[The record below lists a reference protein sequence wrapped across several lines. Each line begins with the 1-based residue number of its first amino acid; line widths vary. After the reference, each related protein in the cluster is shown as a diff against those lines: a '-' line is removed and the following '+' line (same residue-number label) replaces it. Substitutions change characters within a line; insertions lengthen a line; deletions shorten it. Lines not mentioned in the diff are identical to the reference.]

1 MLCASCCLLCSLQ
14 HGIAAEHGWVW
25 LPHTAQLDHLK
36 AACGILKLGDRVIT
50 QDRARALSELRRLEA
65 DIGEAMRNLK
75 GAQGDEEALRNKA
88 MHLRDE
94 IDRAEI
100 ARDKAVATHER
111 AVAVSI
117 FLCSCSTTVHVTVM
131 FA

>member
-1 MLCASCCLLCSLQ
+1 MSHQSNDCQRHVQLLLQIIVNLAAAPDTYRLPLVCKDSQNLSL
-14 HGIAAEHGWVW
+14 
-25 LPHTAQLDHLK
+25 
-36 AACGILKLGDRVIT
+36 

-111 AVAVSI
+111 AAAVSPAVPQHANA
-117 FLCSCSTTVHVTVM
+117 LL
-131 FA
+131 

>member
-1 MLCASCCLLCSLQ
+1 MGMQ
-14 HGIAAEHGWVW
+14 E
-25 LPHTAQLDHLK
+25 
-36 AACGILKLGDRVIT
+36 
-50 QDRARALSELRRLEA
+50 RARALSELRRLEA

-100 ARDKAVATHER
+100 ARDKAVAAHER
-111 AVAVSI
+111 AVAVSTI
-117 FLCSCSTTVHVTVM
+117 PV
-131 FA
+131 